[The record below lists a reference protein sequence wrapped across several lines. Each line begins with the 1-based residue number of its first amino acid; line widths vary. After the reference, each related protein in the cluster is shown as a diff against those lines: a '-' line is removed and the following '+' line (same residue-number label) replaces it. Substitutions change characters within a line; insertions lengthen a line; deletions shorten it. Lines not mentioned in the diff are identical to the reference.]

1 MHYKLYFLYS
11 IRYTPFMVIHQ
22 LVFVDDESI
31 VREGVKTRVAWGQN
45 GFNLAGVFENG
56 LDAYKFIEENK
67 VDAVISDINMPRM
80 DGLELSRVISENHP
94 EIIVILLTGY
104 DEFEYAQNAVKYKVR
119 DFLLKPVTAAEL
131 ESILKKLH
139 DELSRKKK
147 DEEEHSRI
155 MKMLEMSF
163 PLLRER
169 FFNRLVTGKL
179 SHENVLGRKD
189 FYQWVDLEGVYRVVT
204 VGLMETCE
212 DVNAFMLID
221 YCIKIKGPGDEVFSD
236 RDGNII
242 FLLQDESE
250 ASIDLR
256 ARTMAEKTFLYAE
269 SLSLAGVYIGIGGS
283 VGSIGFIQQS
293 YRESRNAADYARVAG
308 FSRIVSSAEITD
320 RGKLSLFKFQ
330 IFEDGLKK
338 QLREGSRDSTFASF
352 EKIIELLRKYY
363 VSRDELAYYFSRL
376 HTLINNFLMEMDM
389 SSLLE
394 ESPPPPSVFTSVT
407 AAEEYFKK
415 QLDGIEGRIQEHRNS
430 VVYSRIERAKD
441 VIAERYS
448 DKNFSLQTIC
458 SELFIST
465 SQFSVIFKE
474 GTGQTFVEYLTEY
487 RIAEAKKLL
496 KNSDMKSYEI
506 AETIGFA
513 DPRYFSIIFKKHT
526 GLTPMEYR
534 RSLEE

>member
-1 MHYKLYFLYS
+1 ML
-11 IRYTPFMVIHQ
+11 IHQ
-22 LVFVDDESI
+22 LIFVDDESI
-31 VREGVKTRVAWGQN
+31 VREGVKTRVAWGDN

-80 DGLELSRVISENHP
+80 DGLELSRAISENYP
-94 EIIVILLTGY
+94 EITVILLTGY

-147 DEEEHSRI
+147 DKEEHSRI
-155 MKMLEMSF
+155 MQMLEMSF

-179 SHENVLGRKD
+179 SKENVLGRMD
-189 FYQWVDLEGVYRVVT
+189 FYKWLDLEGVYRVIT
-204 VGLMETCE
+204 VGFDENCE
-212 DVNAFMLID
+212 DVDAFMLIE
-221 YCIKIKGPGDEVFSD
+221 YCTDIKETRDEVFSD

-242 FLLQDESE
+242 FLLQDEWND
-250 ASIDLR
+250 SIDLR
-256 ARTMAEKTFLYAE
+256 ARKLAEKTFLYAE
-269 SLSLAGVYIGIGGS
+269 SLSLTGVYIGIGET
-283 VGSIGFIQQS
+283 VGSIEYIQQS
-293 YRESRNAADYARVAG
+293 YRESRNAADYARIAG

-330 IFEDGLKK
+330 IFENGLKK
-338 QLREGSRDSTFASF
+338 QLREGSRESTFESF
-352 EKIIELLRKYY
+352 EKIIEFIRDHYI
-363 VSRDELAYYFSRL
+363 SRDELAYYFTRL

-394 ESPPPPSVFTSVT
+394 ESPPPPSVFTSIT
-407 AAEEYFKK
+407 AAEEYFRK
-415 QLDGIEGRIQEHRNS
+415 QLDGIDEKIQEHRKS
-430 VVYSRIERAKD
+430 IAFSRIERAKD

-474 GTGQTFVEYLTEY
+474 GTGKTFVEYLTEY
-487 RIAEAKKLL
+487 RVTEAKKLL
-496 KNSDMKSYEI
+496 KNSDLKSYEI
-506 AETIGFA
+506 AENVGFA

-534 RSLEE
+534 RNLEE